1 MNHLLAL
8 IARARLIVITEELRY
23 ALTHTTHPQGVTISR
38 RRAYESHRVSAR
50 SSHSDD
56 RAARPQVKDTLP
68 QP

>member
-8 IARARLIVITEELRY
+8 IARARLIAITEELRY
-23 ALTHTTHPQGVTISR
+23 ALTNTTHPQGVTISR
-38 RRAYESHRVSAR
+38 HRVSAR